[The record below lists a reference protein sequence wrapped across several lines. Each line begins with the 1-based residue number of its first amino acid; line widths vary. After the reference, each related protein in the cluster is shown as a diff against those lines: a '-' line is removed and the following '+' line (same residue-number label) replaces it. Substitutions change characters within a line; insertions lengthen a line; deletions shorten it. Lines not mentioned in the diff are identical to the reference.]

1 MECVQNEAAKF
12 ARPVGRVRA
21 GREALLVKEGEL
33 QRNMAGKTIVL
44 LSVPAGAGHTRVA
57 EAIRACALTDYGDAT
72 VIHLDAMAFATPRLR
87 RVYTDWYIRLI
98 TRAPGL
104 WSHIYRFT
112 NSASPDGPINRLRR
126 WIELRDSRLLVA
138 EIAALK
144 PDAIVCTHFQP
155 AEVLSQHIGAGKLT
169 CPLWVQVT
177 DFDLHRMWV
186 QPHVTGYFAA
196 NDEVAFRMRGQGIPA
211 PAIHVAGIPTMP
223 AFSRTHERA
232 ECARALGL
240 DPALPTFLLMGGGAG
255 LGGLSRVAQQL
266 LTIPGNFQLI
276 ALAGKNLAE
285 LAALQRLA
293 VRFPGRLAPQGFTDG
308 VERLMACADLVV
320 TKPGGSTTA
329 ECLAMGLPMIVNAP
343 IPGQEEHNANYLLEG
358 GAALKAFDL
367 PTLEY
372 RIRYLMAQPAKLAE
386 MAACAR
392 ALGRPHAARH
402 VMETVLYQSARK
414 SDEAYV

>member
-1 MECVQNEAAKF
+1 M
-12 ARPVGRVRA
+12 
-21 GREALLVKEGEL
+21 KEGEF
-33 QRNMAGKTIVL
+33 QRSMAGKTIVL

-57 EAIRACALTDYGDAT
+57 EAIRACAVAEYGDAT
-72 VIHLDAMAFATPRLR
+72 VIHLDAMAFATRRLR
-87 RVYTDWYIRLI
+87 KVYTDLYIRLI

-112 NSASPDGPINRLRR
+112 NAASPDGWLNRLRR
-126 WIELRDSRLLVA
+126 RIELHDCRLLVD
-138 EIAALK
+138 EIAALT
-144 PDAIVCTHFQP
+144 PDAVICTHFQP
-155 AEVLSQHIGAGKLT
+155 AEILSQQIAAKALA

-196 NDEVAFRMRGQGIPA
+196 NDEVAFRMREQGIA
-211 PAIHVAGIPTMP
+211 AHAIHVAGIPTMP
-223 AFSRTHERA
+223 AFARTHDRA

-240 DPALPTFLLMGGGAG
+240 DPDLPTFLLMGGGAG

-266 LTIPGNFQLI
+266 LAIPGNFQLI
-276 ALAGKNLAE
+276 ALAGKNAIE

-293 VRFPGRLAPQGFTDG
+293 ARFPGRLAPQGYTDG

-343 IPGQEEHNANYLLEG
+343 IPGQEEHNANYLLEH

-372 RIRYLMAQPAKLAE
+372 RLRYLMAHPAKLAE

-402 VMETVLYQSARK
+402 VMETVLVQTAHK
-414 SDEAYV
+414 SDAAYV